1 MAIIRIIIL
10 LLLPVLAIAQGNK
23 PFGGTNANDTA
34 YTAAGAIR
42 AVKYANSDPTKVLT
56 TDDRGFFILIPLSGT
71 SLDTTDKWV
80 NTIFKSGDSLY
91 YSKNGAIQFIGTV
104 GTSGALTW
112 NDTNVLETVYGV
124 DTAKSNIRSWANSGF
139 IHNGTSVQA
148 ANFNI
153 TGSGRVKSFVVST
166 SDSVYVRDTVGA
178 TAIGFTDDTST
189 AQISAGS
196 VVANAYGIAITGGKI
211 IASGNVSKAGGWA
224 EDSSDVVATGNESLA
239 FGFAQNKGR
248 VIASGD
254 LSAAIGYAGKRE
266 NGLESK
272 IEASGYNSIASG
284 VAWGSTV
291 IASGQISTVRAW
303 GSNDSATA
311 SEAVASGG
319 ASFVNVAL
327 LHGGSAKASGNGSA
341 IFGTAQRR
349 GYLLASGPGSFVTG
363 IIPSNGSDSQNI
375 RATNYGSVAH
385 GVTQNGGNIFSDG
398 YGSMAGGFSVLG
410 GMIQAGISSGNR
422 FGNFAWGHSVGGV
435 IGSYGQSAF
444 AFGSAYNDSLWAG
457 DTLSVTFGKNVRNY
471 GKYSFTFGNS
481 YQNSRNNQ
489 VTFGW
494 NNHIDLR
501 VDGLNHVILT
511 NNDADTLATLAD
523 VRAHSGGSGGGVA
536 DGDKGDITV
545 SSSGSVWTIDNNAVT
560 NAKINDVAWSKITG
574 APSFL
579 TAESDP
585 VFSGSDAA
593 TIDATDI
600 SNWNDAWAFR
610 VESLTDD
617 GNSVVKV
624 NNSDPANPKIEY
636 TPENIQIGMSQV
648 TNLTHLLDGKQPA
661 DNDLLEIAG
670 ITPANDDII
679 QHKAGA
685 WTNRSMSQLKTDLAL
700 SKSDVGLSNVD
711 NTSDATKNAATATL
725 TNKTIDGDDNTL
737 QDIPFTAL
745 KGIEEHMIVAISDE
759 TTDLTTG
766 TARVTFRMPY
776 AATITA
782 VRASLSTE
790 SSSGDPTFDINED
803 GISILSTK
811 LTIDVNERTSMTAAT
826 SAVISDP
833 NIDDD
838 AEITID
844 VDVSGTGA
852 KGAKITI
859 YYTR

>member
-10 LLLPVLAIAQGNK
+10 LLLPGLAIAQGNK

-56 TDDRGFFILIPLSGT
+56 TDDRGFFILVPSSGT

-104 GTSGALTW
+104 GASGALTW
-112 NDTNVLETVYGV
+112 ADTSLLATQSDINLVYSAISDTASDIRDAIAQGIKYSDTGTSIVVTEAELNTALSVKQNHSDTNTYDATKAWVNDEIAAIDLQAVTDAGPTTTNAISIRNTATGLTLLGHEGLWYTQTISARGSGNTAGLAIYSDYLSTIDLYSYGTSTQFQV
-124 DTAKSNIRSWANSGF
+124 NSIQGFSAGGDSSNPSATPNNRTLVMMIGTG
-139 IHNGTSVQA
+139 HNGT
-148 ANFNI
+148 NFNS
-153 TGSGRVKSFVVST
+153 GSSGRIVIRAAGEHSPTNRGSKFEVYTTRKDRTAEMLRLEVDSF
-166 SDSVYVRDTVGA
+166 
-178 TAIGFTDDTST
+178 
-189 AQISAGS
+189 GS
-196 VVANAYGIAITGGKI
+196 IHH
-211 IASGNVSKAGGWA
+211 W
-224 EDSSDVVATGNESLA
+224 DSSYFHAVPFIGSKDTLLYVAP
-239 FGFAQNKGR
+239 
-248 VIASGD
+248 D
-254 LSAAIGYAGKRE
+254 
-266 NGLESK
+266 
-272 IEASGYNSIASG
+272 
-284 VAWGSTV
+284 
-291 IASGQISTVRAW
+291 GQLW
-303 GSNDSATA
+303 KATY
-311 SEAVASGG
+311 SGG
-319 ASFVNVAL
+319 
-327 LHGGSAKASGNGSA
+327 
-341 IFGTAQRR
+341 
-349 GYLLASGPGSFVTG
+349 
-363 IIPSNGSDSQNI
+363 
-375 RATNYGSVAH
+375 
-385 GVTQNGGNIFSDG
+385 
-398 YGSMAGGFSVLG
+398 
-410 GMIQAGISSGNR
+410 
-422 FGNFAWGHSVGGV
+422 
-435 IGSYGQSAF
+435 
-444 AFGSAYNDSLWAG
+444 
-457 DTLSVTFGKNVRNY
+457 
-471 GKYSFTFGNS
+471 
-481 YQNSRNNQ
+481 
-489 VTFGW
+489 
-494 NNHIDLR
+494 
-501 VDGLNHVILT
+501 
-511 NNDADTLATLAD
+511 
-523 VRAHSGGSGGGVA
+523 GGSGGGVA

-579 TAESDP
+579 TTESDP

-636 TPENIQIGMSQV
+636 TSENIQIGMSQV

-766 TARVTFRMPY
+766 TAKVTFRMPY
-776 AATITA
+776 AAMITA

-803 GISILSTK
+803 RISILSTK